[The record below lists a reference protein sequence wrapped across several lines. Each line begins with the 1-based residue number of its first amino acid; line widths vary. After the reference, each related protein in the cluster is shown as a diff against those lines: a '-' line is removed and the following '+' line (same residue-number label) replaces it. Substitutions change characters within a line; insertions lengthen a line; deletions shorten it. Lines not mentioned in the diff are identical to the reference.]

1 MSEEK
6 IAKYEAWATRLEENI
21 VSLARQRRTFFFMF
35 YGAAAISALGF
46 FFGAWLG
53 VATLATGVMV
63 CIAGVYISTTRTW
76 EYQRELERMRYEV
89 HKLHVERDQA
99 KRAALATSETK

>member
-6 IAKYEAWATRLEENI
+6 IEKYEAWAKRLEENI
-21 VSLARQRRTFFFMF
+21 MSLARQRRTFFFMF
-35 YGAAAISALGF
+35 YGAAAISAFGF

-63 CIAGVYISTTRTW
+63 CVAGVYISTTRTW
-76 EYQRELERMRYEV
+76 EYERELERTRYEIPPST
-89 HKLHVERDQA
+89 R
-99 KRAALATSETK
+99 RARARGT